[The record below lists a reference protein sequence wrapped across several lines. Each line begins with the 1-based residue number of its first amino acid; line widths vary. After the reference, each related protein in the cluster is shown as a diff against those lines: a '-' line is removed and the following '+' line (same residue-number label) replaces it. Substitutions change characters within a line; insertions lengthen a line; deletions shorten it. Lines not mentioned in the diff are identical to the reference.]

1 MRVKALI
8 AALSEKSRSAIAE
21 TVTLCGNYEIEFA
34 LSYSEALQKI
44 TEHAFDLVVINGD
57 SSDRAKKTAL
67 TAAARKDGGVI
78 LIESGV
84 GFEKTVMQV
93 APKGVIVIAKPLAKA
108 SLLAAV
114 QSVYAMNMRIVG
126 LKEENRDLN
135 KKLEDLKIIDRAKIA
150 LIERLGYTESEA
162 HKYIEKQAMN
172 LRVSKRE
179 VAVSILKTYE
189 F

>member
-1 MRVKALI
+1 MNALI
-8 AALSEKSRSAIAE
+8 VSSSEKSRSVIAE
-21 TVTLCGNYEIEFA
+21 TATLCGGYEIEFA
-34 LSYSEALQKI
+34 EECTKALQMIK
-44 TEHAFDLVVINGD
+44 ERAYDLVIINGD
-57 SSDRAKKTAL
+57 SASVRTKQTAL
-67 TAAARKDGGVI
+67 TAAAKKDGGVI
-78 LIESGV
+78 LIENGAA
-84 GFEKTVMQV
+84 FEKTVMEV
-93 APKGVIVIAKPLAKA
+93 APKGVIVIAKPLARA

-150 LIERLGYTESEA
+150 LIQRLGYTESEA
-162 HKYIEKQAMN
+162 HKHIERQAMN